1 MHAGG
6 REASGVAE
14 VERGGNPLA
23 LIAARMMGFPPRA
36 KATPVR
42 VCFDV
47 DEHGETWTR
56 TFGSARFSSRQY
68 DGKGRSAHLLCE
80 RFGVLEFAMAL
91 VLEDGKLSLVPR
103 RCRAFG
109 VALPLWLA
117 PRTRAFEAVENDVFR
132 FFVEISHPMCGL
144 IVRYKGWLKPQ
155 PPGPRD

>member
-80 RFGVLEFAMAL
+80 RFGVQGFPTLKIFRN
-91 VLEDGKLSLVPR
+91 DGS
-103 RCRAFG
+103 
-109 VALPLWLA
+109 
-117 PRTRAFEAVENDVFR
+117 E
-132 FFVEISHPMCGL
+132 
-144 IVRYKGWLKPQ
+144 PQ
-155 PPGPRD
+155 EYDGPRKADGIVKFMERYAY